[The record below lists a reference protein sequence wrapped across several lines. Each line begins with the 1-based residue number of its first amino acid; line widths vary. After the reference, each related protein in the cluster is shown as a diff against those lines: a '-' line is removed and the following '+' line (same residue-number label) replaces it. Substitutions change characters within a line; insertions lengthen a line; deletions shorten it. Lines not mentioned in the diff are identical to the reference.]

1 MSNLVSEN
9 FNDIVEEVN
18 TNSTK
23 INKLKNAIQNN
34 KFSVDE
40 LFEPSKKMSG
50 LGIT

>member
-9 FNDIVEEVN
+9 FNDIVKEVN

-34 KFSVDE
+34 KFSVEE
-40 LFEPSKKMSG
+40 LFASRR
-50 LGIT
+50 